1 MQLANKLSLP
11 FYQASHIGS
20 LTFACAITNSDA
32 NAALISAACTQQ
44 GCFILTGDADYNN
57 EVDAARV
64 ANHKVLLYH
73 STAVAQ
79 TLQGN
84 VDYSEP
90 WQSFLAR
97 KSGEQ
102 PDTLEDVGFVVR
114 QTTSQ
119 ATMGSACKHLLR
131 RVQ

>member
-1 MQLANKLSLP
+1 MR
-11 FYQASHIGS
+11 
-20 LTFACAITNSDA
+20 FA
-32 NAALISAACTQQ
+32 
-44 GCFILTGDADYNN
+44 LTGDADYNN

-73 STAVAQ
+73 STAVAR

-102 PDTLEDVGFVVR
+102 PDTLEDIGFVVR
-114 QTTSQ
+114 HATPQ
-119 ATMGSACKHLLR
+119 ATMGSACTHSTR
-131 RVQ
+131 RAQ